1 MHRYFVRRLLQMVP
15 VLIGVSIVVFVLMR
29 LSGDVAVLLL
39 PEDALDEEIEALRT
53 ALGLDR
59 PIPVQYWYFLQGA
72 VRGDF
77 GRSHRYN
84 MSALPLVL
92 ERLPATLQ
100 LAGSAM
106 LLTVVIAVPA
116 GVIAALRQ
124 GSAVDLVTTTAA
136 VLGRAMPNFWVGI
149 MLILVFAVILR
160 WLPVSGR
167 EFGLR
172 SLIMPTV
179 ALGTGAAAVSTRLM
193 RSSLLEVL
201 RLDYIR
207 TARAKGLSERVVV
220 YKHALR
226 NALIP
231 VVTVL
236 GLQTATLLG
245 GAIIT
250 EQIFAWPGLG
260 RLMVLA
266 LNGRDM
272 AIVQAGVFVFA
283 LVVVSINLLID
294 FLYTVIDPRIRYG

>member
-1 MHRYFVRRLLQMVP
+1 MHRYFIRRLLQMVP